1 MQRGVW
7 VLLICLAPCLPVAL
21 FGWRRASL
29 KRILAAEAWTV
40 IASAVTLMLV
50 GFSALGDCA
59 EDVIGPLPS
68 DPCHAA
74 KSQAM
79 LVSLAFGFAILVAG
93 NWLIFRGSRK

>member
-1 MQRGVW
+1 MRSEIW
-7 VLLICLAPCLPVAL
+7 VLLIWLAPCLPVAL

-29 KRILAAEAWTV
+29 RRTLAAEAWTV
-40 IASAVTLMLV
+40 IASAITLVLV

-59 EDVIGPLPS
+59 EDVIGPVTGN
-68 DPCHAA
+68 PCHAA
-74 KSQAM
+74 KSQAT

>member
-1 MQRGVW
+1 MQSGVW
-7 VLLICLAPCLPVAL
+7 VLLIWLAPCLPVAL

-29 KRILAAEAWTV
+29 RRTLAAEAWTV
-40 IASAVTLMLV
+40 IASAITLVLV

-59 EDVIGPLPS
+59 EDLIGPVPGNS
-68 DPCHAA
+68 CHAA

>member
-1 MQRGVW
+1 MQSGVW
-7 VLLICLAPCLPVAL
+7 VVLIWLAPCLPVAL

-29 KRILAAEAWTV
+29 RRTLAAEASTV
-40 IASAVTLMLV
+40 IASAITLVLV

-59 EDVIGPLPS
+59 QDVVGSVPGN
-68 DPCHAA
+68 PCHAA